1 MENLRGAALMTFAM
15 LAFAITDMLIKLLG
29 GTVPGLE
36 VIALTGAGG
45 ALIFAVLAC
54 RRNQPLITRAFL
66 APTVVLRNVGELIG
80 VFGYLGALMLM
91 PISTVSAILQA
102 SPLMVALGA
111 ALFLGE
117 SVGWRRWSAIGAGFV
132 GVLLIIRPGSAG
144 FDYRSVLAIVGV
156 AGLSLRDLATRRVPA
171 GISTPQLA
179 FLAFALQVP
188 TAFALAWLI
197 GQQWTMPGAREW
209 VMLAVTLAVV
219 GVAYNAIVGATRI
232 GELSVIAPFR
242 YSRIL
247 FAMVIGVTVFGER
260 PDALMLA
267 GSAIVVAAGLFTMVR
282 ERKRAM
288 A

>member
-45 ALIFAVLAC
+45 ALVFAVLAW
-54 RRNQPLITRAFL
+54 RQGQPLITRAFL
-66 APTVVLRNVGELIG
+66 APTVLLRNTGELIG

-117 SVGWRRWSAIGAGFV
+117 RVGWRRWSAIGAGFL
-132 GVLLIIRPGSAG
+132 GVLLIIRPGSDG

-156 AGLSLRDLATRRVPA
+156 AGLSLRDLATRRVPS
-171 GISTPQLA
+171 GVSTPQLA
-179 FLAFALQVP
+179 FLAFALQMP
-188 TAFALAWLI
+188 AALALSWLV
-197 GQQWTMPGAREW
+197 GQHWTMPGAREW
-209 VMLAVTLAVV
+209 AMLAITLAVV
-219 GVAYNAIVGATRI
+219 AVAYHAIVGATRI

-260 PDALMLA
+260 PDALMLS
-267 GSAIVVAAGLFTMVR
+267 GSAIVVAAGLFTTLR
-282 ERKRAM
+282 ERKRAV